1 MFNYE
6 FPPIGGGGGWV
17 TYFLGKHF
25 VSVGHQ
31 VTVVTSQFQDLPVNE
46 IVEGMNI
53 IRVPTLRKSPDV
65 CAVHEMMTYVVSS
78 TYYGHSIANDFHPDI
93 VQVFFGI
100 PSGFCAYWLRKV
112 RKLPYVV
119 FLGGRD
125 VPRINP
131 DPAYY
136 RWLYWL
142 LKPVIRSIWRSAD
155 QVIACSYGLKQ
166 LAMQTDNKLP
176 ITVLPDGLELD
187 RFVHTNRPLNSSCI
201 RILTVGR
208 LIPRKGFQYLI
219 RAVPKIIQSDKY
231 PFKIEIIGDGPYQV
245 ELKKLVHQLRIGVY
259 IQFSGSV
266 DYEELPRKYH
276 RSDIFTLCSSA
287 EGMPLVVLEAMGA
300 GLPIVASRVQ
310 GIEDLVTYG
319 ENGYLVS
326 AGNIEEIAEKIVALI
341 NQPHKRLQMGRAS
354 YQKVQPYDWKNIAES
369 YLEIYQRS
377 IGRKIEQ

>member
-1 MFNYE
+1 
-6 FPPIGGGGGWV
+6 
-17 TYFLGKHF
+17 
-25 VSVGHQ
+25 
-31 VTVVTSQFQDLPVNE
+31 
-46 IVEGMNI
+46 
-53 IRVPTLRKSPDV
+53 
-65 CAVHEMMTYVVSS
+65 
-78 TYYGHSIANDFHPDI
+78 
-93 VQVFFGI
+93 
-100 PSGFCAYWLRKV
+100 
-112 RKLPYVV
+112 
-119 FLGGRD
+119 
-125 VPRINP
+125 
-131 DPAYY
+131 
-136 RWLYWL
+136 
-142 LKPVIRSIWRSAD
+142 
-155 QVIACSYGLKQ
+155 
-166 LAMQTDNKLP
+166 
-176 ITVLPDGLELD
+176 
-187 RFVHTNRPLNSSCI
+187 
-201 RILTVGR
+201 
-208 LIPRKGFQYLI
+208 
-219 RAVPKIIQSDKY
+219 VPKIIQSAKY

>member
-1 MFNYE
+1 M
-6 FPPIGGGGGWV
+6 
-17 TYFLGKHF
+17 GKHF

-46 IVEGMNI
+46 IIEGMNI

-65 CAVHEMMTYVVSS
+65 CSVHEMMTYVVSS
-78 TYYGHSIANDFHPDI
+78 TYYGHLIANDFHPDI

-100 PSGFCAYWLRKV
+100 PSGICAYWLRKV

-131 DPAYY
+131 DPPYY

-187 RFVHTNRPLNSSCI
+187 RFVYTNRSLNNSCI
-201 RILTVGR
+201 RILTLFLGR
-208 LIPRKGFQYLI
+208 RNAISSPRSNGSRSANCCQ
-219 RAVPKIIQSDKY
+219 
-231 PFKIEIIGDGPYQV
+231 
-245 ELKKLVHQLRIGVY
+245 
-259 IQFSGSV
+259 SGS
-266 DYEELPRKYH
+266 R
-276 RSDIFTLCSSA
+276 
-287 EGMPLVVLEAMGA
+287 
-300 GLPIVASRVQ
+300 
-310 GIEDLVTYG
+310 
-319 ENGYLVS
+319 N
-326 AGNIEEIAEKIVALI
+326 
-341 NQPHKRLQMGRAS
+341 
-354 YQKVQPYDWKNIAES
+354 
-369 YLEIYQRS
+369 
-377 IGRKIEQ
+377 